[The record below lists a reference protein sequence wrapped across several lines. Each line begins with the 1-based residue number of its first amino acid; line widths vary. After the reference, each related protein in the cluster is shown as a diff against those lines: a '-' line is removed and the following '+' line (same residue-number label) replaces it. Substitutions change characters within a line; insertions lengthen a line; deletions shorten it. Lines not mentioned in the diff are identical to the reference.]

1 MGIPLNGTA
10 VLTLTVRDQNQ
21 QPQDPGAVLVT
32 YRDPSGAK
40 TGPTGTGVI
49 KDSVGN
55 YHYALTVTLSGRWLV
70 KFTGT
75 GAFSGASH
83 DIEVICDPSQ
93 L

>member
-1 MGIPLNGTA
+1 MGIPIGGTA

-21 QPQDPGAVLVT
+21 TPQDPATVLIT
-32 YRDPSGAK
+32 YRDPAGNK
-40 TGPTGTGVI
+40 TGPTAAGVI

-55 YHYALTVTLSGRWLV
+55 YHFQLALTLAGRWLA

-75 GAFSGASH
+75 GTFAGASP
-83 DIEVICDPSQ
+83 DIEIVCNPSQ